1 MILSTVIVV
10 LLALLFSAFF
20 SGMEIAFLA
29 SNKLKL
35 EIEKSRS
42 HAFAYIAGLFSRHP
56 GQYITTI
63 LVGNN
68 IALVIYSLQM
78 SLLIQTLLSLTGWG
92 LLSGGS
98 FLLETVLST
107 IIIIFAA
114 EYIPKAVVRL
124 NPNLYYR
131 TFAVPIFL
139 FYLLFYPLARITTFI
154 STLILRIFGLP
165 VNTRRGAQTF
175 DRIDLAHL
183 IDEASEGD
191 EQYDNEKD
199 IRLFQNALDFSGLLV
214 RDCMVPRIDIEAVEQ
229 GCSVEEAT
237 RQFIDTQFS
246 RLPVY
251 RDNIDNIVGYIN
263 TKSLFR
269 YPRSIGEI
277 LNKIDYVPESMP
289 AQKLLTLFIRSRH
302 SIAVVIDEF
311 GGTAGMV
318 TIEDILE
325 EIFGEIED
333 EHDSQDLVEKKM
345 SDNEYLFSGRLE
357 IEYVNEKYRLD
368 FPESENYDTLAGY
381 VIDKYQGIPSAG
393 ETILSDNKRI
403 KILRTNASRIELMR
417 VTIV

>member
-1 MILSTVIVV
+1 M
-10 LLALLFSAFF
+10 
-20 SGMEIAFLA
+20 
-29 SNKLKL
+29 
-35 EIEKSRS
+35 
-42 HAFAYIAGLFSRHP
+42 
-56 GQYITTI
+56 
-63 LVGNN
+63 
-68 IALVIYSLQM
+68 
-78 SLLIQTLLSLTGWG
+78 
-92 LLSGGS
+92 
-98 FLLETVLST
+98 
-107 IIIIFAA
+107 
-114 EYIPKAVVRL
+114 
-124 NPNLYYR
+124 
-131 TFAVPIFL
+131 
-139 FYLLFYPLARITTFI
+139 
-154 STLILRIFGLP
+154 
-165 VNTRRGAQTF
+165 
-175 DRIDLAHL
+175 
-183 IDEASEGD
+183 
-191 EQYDNEKD
+191 
-199 IRLFQNALDFSGLLV
+199 
-214 RDCMVPRIDIEAVEQ
+214 
-229 GCSVEEAT
+229 
-237 RQFIDTQFS
+237 QFS